1 MEIQENLC
9 ANAIRKVALLITKA
23 ADLGMDLSGYGHA
36 AENNSN
42 GNVYLWLEDYTFT
55 LYIPLCSDDAIHACW
70 SSLYTDHEEL
80 IEVGVMTLHDLETW
94 ADDLNTKDND
104 MEVDAT

>member
-9 ANAIRKVALLITKA
+9 ANAIRKIALLITKA

-36 AENNSN
+36 AENPNN

-55 LYIPLCSDDAIHACW
+55 LFISLGDDAINACW
-70 SSLYTDHEEL
+70 SSIYTDDEE
-80 IEVGVMTLHDLETW
+80 IIP
-94 ADDLNTKDND
+94 
-104 MEVDAT
+104 VDAMKLYQLEAWTDEMERHYQPAEDVA

>member
-9 ANAIRKVALLITKA
+9 ANAIRKIALLITKA
-23 ADLGMDLSGYGHA
+23 SDLGMELSGYGHA

-55 LYIPLCSDDAIHACW
+55 LFISLGDDAINACW
-70 SSLYTDHEEL
+70 SSLYTDDEE
-80 IEVGVMTLHDLETW
+80 IIPVDAMTLHDLEAWTD
-94 ADDLNTKDND
+94 ALNTKDTD
-104 MEVDAT
+104 AEVDAS

>member
-9 ANAIRKVALLITKA
+9 ANAIRKIALLITKA
-23 ADLGMDLSGYGHA
+23 SDLGMDLSGYGHA

-55 LYIPLCSDDAIHACW
+55 LFISLGDDAINACW
-70 SSLYTDHEEL
+70 SSLYTDDEE
-80 IEVGVMTLHDLETW
+80 IIP
-94 ADDLNTKDND
+94 
-104 MEVDAT
+104 VDAMKLYQLEAWTDEMERHYQPAEDVA

>member
-23 ADLGMDLSGYGHA
+23 ADLGMDLSYGQA
-36 AENNSN
+36 AENSGN
-42 GNVYLWLEDYTFT
+42 GNVYLWLEDYPFT

-70 SSLYTDHEEL
+70 SSLYIDHEEL
-80 IEVGVMTLHDLETW
+80 IEVDAMTLHDLQSW
-94 ADDLNTKDND
+94 ADALNTEDTD
-104 MEVDAT
+104 REVDAA